1 VAAST
6 ASSGATARLARRP
19 DLEPERRK
27 ALLATKLG
35 ALVSERWPDA
45 SPHPEVFPGGAALV
59 DGATA
64 YLLLDDGPSR
74 SLGAALAW
82 ADKRGATDVHLIA
95 DHGTGVLARRAA
107 LFAPAPAVWRVEGR
121 SIVDARPEPVP
132 LADPPPD
139 APELAAVLIDA
150 GLEVVV
156 EDGALIGEVNGLE
169 VARVTRTD
177 DSVELS
183 TGVGRFD
190 REASTLMH
198 GHLAPS
204 EAVQRVAQIVR
215 AQRQPGAEPHPLNQ
229 LVPERWLRARLIA
242 EPALVGL
249 SELHAAPSVPHRANL
264 KDRGVACAIGEGSVV
279 VCSVGIDLDL
289 VPSAADA
296 RAHLAP
302 DGELVLVVPERD
314 DHPVTRSLAAR
325 LRLPATIITI
335 PGDWRAVT
343 L

>member
-1 VAAST
+1 M
-6 ASSGATARLARRP
+6 R
-19 DLEPERRK
+19 
-27 ALLATKLG
+27 
-35 ALVSERWPDA
+35 ERWPEA
-45 SPHPEVFPGGAALV
+45 SPRAAVFPGGAALV

-64 YLLLDDGPSR
+64 YLLLDEGPTR

-82 ADKRGATDVHLIA
+82 ADKQGAADVHLIA

-107 LFAPAPAVWRVEGR
+107 EFAPAPAVWRVDGR
-121 SIVDARPEPVP
+121 SLIEAVPEPVP

-139 APELAAVLIDA
+139 APELAAVLVDA

-177 DSVELS
+177 SGIELS

-204 EAVQRVAQIVR
+204 EAVDRVAEIVR
-215 AQRQPGAEPHPLNQ
+215 AQRRPGAEPHPLNQ

-242 EPALVGL
+242 APALIGVG
-249 SELHAAPSVPHRANL
+249 ELHAAPSVPHRMNL
-264 KDRGVACAIGEGSVV
+264 KDRGVACAVGDGTVV

-289 VPSAADA
+289 VPAGADA
-296 RAHLAP
+296 RAHLDP
-302 DGELVLVVPERD
+302 DGALVLVVPERD
-314 DHPVTRSLAAR
+314 DHPVTRFLASR
-325 LRLPATIITI
+325 LRRPATVVTI